1 MLSDVV
7 RAFSRSGALKYY
19 AWLAV
24 ATAVHHLVFTYWQ
37 ALQPDSTHRYTPAA
51 DWAEPSPAL
60 LPRPPPLAAPPP
72 PPCGAS
78 SRRNG
83 WVSVAASLLGGCA
96 ALLPLFCERWL
107 DERRCARLRS
117 TLVLVAPLLLSAL
130 LYAMAVAGER
140 HDERLAASYD
150 AAFVAYH
157 VLHELM
163 RVVCDAEGAR
173 CVAHTAYRGAP
184 RFALVGGIA
193 TTATLALQS
202 LAQLLGSRP
211 GLGLPLHT
219 QFKLL
224 AAMLLAL
231 FAVCLGAA
239 CVGAARTASGWRW
252 CDHGRRSRSR
262 RVASPMAADA
272 RETLLD

>member
-1 MLSDVV
+1 
-7 RAFSRSGALKYY
+7 
-19 AWLAV
+19 
-24 ATAVHHLVFTYWQ
+24 
-37 ALQPDSTHRYTPAA
+37 
-51 DWAEPSPAL
+51 
-60 LPRPPPLAAPPP
+60 
-72 PPCGAS
+72 
-78 SRRNG
+78 
-83 WVSVAASLLGGCA
+83 
-96 ALLPLFCERWL
+96 
-107 DERRCARLRS
+107 
-117 TLVLVAPLLLSAL
+117 
-130 LYAMAVAGER
+130 MAVAGER

-150 AAFVAYH
+150 ASFVAYH
-157 VLHELM
+157 VLLPLLPCASLAGASRLCDCEQVLHELM

-173 CVAHTAYRGAP
+173 CVAHTAYRGARPALVSCHPLPSTHVPDTSPTRLRQSPAGAP

-211 GLGLPLHT
+211 GLGLPLQT